1 MRARRE
7 YCEPPQEQNVSPL
20 ALSLLGERGGG
31 EGVELLADQ
40 VDRGCRMLEQFV
52 VEATFEGRRGF
63 QPTASN
69 CTADYRLPLTAHR
82 HPSSGIRRMNMAFG
96 QRCLGVRI
104 PGALPQATM
113 SEGLR
118 PSSRV
123 LPVVRRY
130 VSDVRL
136 TGIEF
141 DGIAKHAVP
150 WPTAKV
156 QRSLGQRPRYG
167 CPHQNHFPPS
177 PSACWGRGAGVRGK
191 WVSTHGVELH
201 F

>member
-1 MRARRE
+1 
-7 YCEPPQEQNVSPL
+7 
-20 ALSLLGERGGG
+20 
-31 EGVELLADQ
+31 
-40 VDRGCRMLEQFV
+40 
-52 VEATFEGRRGF
+52 
-63 QPTASN
+63 
-69 CTADYRLPLTAHR
+69 
-82 HPSSGIRRMNMAFG
+82 MAFG

-141 DGIAKHAVP
+141 DGIAMHGGP

-156 QRSLGQRPRYG
+156 QRSLGQRPRYA
-167 CPHQNHFPPS
+167 CPPS
-177 PSACWGRGAGVRGK
+177 NQNVSPLALSLLGERGGGEGADAGCQQEVGG
-191 WVSTHGVELH
+191 SP
-201 F
+201 